1 MVLTPPSC
9 SVGHLHKPVTK
20 DNWFTETRTD
30 LFSHHTMKHESFVV
44 DAFREGAGPGV
55 LGRMLDMLEQKQ
67 GAAVAATSIGA
78 RAAILDGNP
87 AYGRLADVMS
97 NEGAPRLFE
106 RTSLAPTEVKWAP
119 DIKGIPMLVEV
130 VRQDLRK
137 YLQAM
142 HSETGETS
150 GVFGDAFSQSL
161 VDMWNSKFWWQQPIS
176 QCSLTLSEPV
186 SFVSSLIHRN

>member
-1 MVLTPPSC
+1 
-9 SVGHLHKPVTK
+9 
-20 DNWFTETRTD
+20 
-30 LFSHHTMKHESFVV
+30 
-44 DAFREGAGPGV
+44 
-55 LGRMLDMLEQKQ
+55 MLDILEQKQ

-161 VDMWNSKFWWQQPIS
+161 VDMWNSKFWWKQPIS

-186 SFVSSLIHRN
+186 SFVSSLIHRNG